1 MQSEVPR
8 IEQQE
13 TDFRDQLEH
22 ESIGSKEEVLMTARL
37 CKTTFEENASR
48 SGRRDRSEEEN
59 ISMLTDEE
67 RIRITEALQQWA
79 EQAPS
84 DELVIE
90 FGGGDR
96 FLTPFQVSIE
106 VERNTP
112 DGQAI
117 LRILEDG
124 VREEGLQQIVN
135 RLTDKGI

>member
-1 MQSEVPR
+1 
-8 IEQQE
+8 
-13 TDFRDQLEH
+13 
-22 ESIGSKEEVLMTARL
+22 MTARL

-79 EQAPS
+79 EQAPT

-90 FGGGDR
+90 FAGRDR
-96 FLTPFQVSIE
+96 FLTPFQVYIE

-112 DGQAI
+112 DGQGI

-124 VREEGLQQIVN
+124 VRQEGLQQIVN